1 MRELSYQFDDINHV
15 YRMADGTIVPGVTR
29 VIEHGGFDDYAN
41 VREDIL
47 EKKSI
52 LGREVHRTTRLY
64 DGGKLSWASMDRRVL
79 PRVEQWRNFR
89 DSTGFTPDKREIR
102 GVVKV
107 NGYPYGFQ
115 IDAIGITKTAI
126 TKKPI
131 STIVEIKTTV
141 KIFPRHSIQ
150 TAGYAAASA
159 KGIYR
164 PGLSRFLAH
173 RRLIVQLNGKGTPR
187 IIEANER
194 EDFYIFAELLHI
206 ADWKR
211 RHGVPMRM
219 EQSND
224 D

>member
-1 MRELSYQFDDINHV
+1 MRELDFHFDDVNHI

-64 DGGKLSWASMDRRVL
+64 DGGKLSWASMDHRVA
-79 PRVEQWRNFR
+79 PRVEQWKRFR
-89 DSTGFTPDKREIR
+89 EITGFTPTKSELR
-102 GVVKV
+102 GVVRL

-126 TKKPI
+126 TKRPI
-131 STIVEIKTTV
+131 TTVVEKKTTV
-141 KIFPRHSIQ
+141 KIFPRHFIQ
-150 TAGYAAASA
+150 TAGYAAAA
-159 KGIYR
+159 PKGIYR
-164 PGLSRFLAH
+164 PGLARFLAH
-173 RRLIVQLNGKGTPR
+173 RRLIVQLNGKGDPHIR
-187 IIEANER
+187 EADER